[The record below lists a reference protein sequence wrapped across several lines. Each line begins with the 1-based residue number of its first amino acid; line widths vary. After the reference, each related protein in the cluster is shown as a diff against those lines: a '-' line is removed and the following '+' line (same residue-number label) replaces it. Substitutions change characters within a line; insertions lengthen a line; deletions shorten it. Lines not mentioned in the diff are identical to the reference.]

1 MQAIE
6 EIRLRTEDLKN
17 DEILSLFVPT
27 FTDREIVRLLK
38 AATPIILEGSRGT
51 GKSFLLRVA
60 EIELENSF
68 PENRVL
74 PVYVSFIRSSLVH
87 TPDPQ
92 QFQHWMLSK
101 ICNRVVRV
109 LKEHGFTSGFESII
123 LSGSSQPGQEP
134 TALEKLEAEFEDSY
148 KNPDKP
154 IQTQAIPTVEQ
165 FKDAIEDIC
174 EKNDIARISLLFDE
188 AIHIFR
194 PEQQRQFFT
203 LFRDLRSAYIGCNA
217 AVYPG
222 VTSYGDV
229 FELTHDA
236 TLKRLERDMM
246 SSHYIENM
254 REIALRQVESST
266 ATAILRNDN
275 TFAVLAYC
283 VGGNPRL
290 LLKNLAQC
298 PELRAPEVNELIKTF
313 YRSGI
318 WSEHSSLAE
327 TYAGHKPLIDWGR
340 NFIETEVLPKLA
352 ERTQRALREP
362 EAESSCFFWV
372 HRDAPETVKHALRL
386 LAYTGIVQKGE
397 DAIRGTRAE
406 LGTRYT
412 VNFGCVLAAQATPT
426 AVGIELARKL
436 SVKRFVEF
444 GANHSAY
451 EAIRDATVHVD
462 GENMLQV
469 LREQLARSIS
479 ELDLSDWQKS
489 HLEAIG
495 FTTIGQILKSDESVF
510 IEKLRYVGP
519 KRARR
524 IKNAADAA
532 VLEYLSG

>member
-1 MQAIE
+1 
-6 EIRLRTEDLKN
+6 
-17 DEILSLFVPT
+17 
-27 FTDREIVRLLK
+27 
-38 AATPIILEGSRGT
+38 
-51 GKSFLLRVA
+51 VA
-60 EIELENSF
+60 EIELENDF
-68 PENRVL
+68 AENRVL
-74 PVYVSFIRSSLVH
+74 PVYISFIRSSLVH

-92 QFQHWMLSK
+92 QFQHWMLAK
-101 ICNRVVRV
+101 ICNRVVRA
-109 LKEHGFTSGFESII
+109 LKGHGFTSGFESTI

-134 TALEKLEAEFEDSY
+134 TVLERLEAEFEDSY

-154 IQTQAIPTVEQ
+154 IQTQSIPSVEQ
-165 FKDAIEDIC
+165 FRDAIEEIC
-174 EKNDIARISLLFDE
+174 EKNNIARISILFDE

-246 SSHYIENM
+246 SSQYIDNM
-254 REIALRQVESST
+254 REIALRQVDSGT
-266 ATAILRNDN
+266 AAAILRNDN

-298 PELRAPEVNELIKTF
+298 SELRAPEVNELIKTF

-327 TYAGHKPLIDWGR
+327 TYSGHKPLIDWGR
-340 NFIETEVLPKLA
+340 NFIEAEVLPKLA
-352 ERTQRALREP
+352 ERSQRALRER

-386 LAYTGIVQKGE
+386 LAYTGIVHKGE

-412 VNFGCVLAAQATPT
+412 VNFGCVLASHATPT
-426 AVGIELARKL
+426 TVGIELAHKL

-444 GANHSAY
+444 GANHPSY
-451 EAIRDATVHVD
+451 ESIRNATVHVD

-469 LREQLARSIS
+469 LREQLARPIS
-479 ELDLSDWQKS
+479 ELDLTDWQKS
-489 HLEAIG
+489 HLQEIG
-495 FTTIGQILKSDESVF
+495 FATCGKEGEHLGTPL
-510 IEKLRYVGP
+510 
-519 KRARR
+519 
-524 IKNAADAA
+524 
-532 VLEYLSG
+532 

>member
-1 MQAIE
+1 
-6 EIRLRTEDLKN
+6 
-17 DEILSLFVPT
+17 
-27 FTDREIVRLLK
+27 
-38 AATPIILEGSRGT
+38 
-51 GKSFLLRVA
+51 
-60 EIELENSF
+60 
-68 PENRVL
+68 
-74 PVYVSFIRSSLVH
+74 
-87 TPDPQ
+87 
-92 QFQHWMLSK
+92 MLAK
-101 ICNRVVRV
+101 ICNRVVRAV
-109 LKEHGFTSGFESII
+109 KGRGLASGFESKV
-123 LSGSSQPGQEP
+123 LSGSSQPDQEP
-134 TALEKLEAEFEDSY
+134 TVLERLEIEFENSY
-148 KNPDKP
+148 RDPDKP

-174 EKNDIARISLLFDE
+174 AKNRIARICLLFDE

-236 TLKRLERDMM
+236 TPRRLERDMM
-246 SSHYIENM
+246 ASQYLENM
-254 REIALRQVESST
+254 RDIALRQVESGT
-266 ATAILRNDN
+266 AAAILRNDS

-283 VGGNPRL
+283 VSGNPRL

-298 PELRAPEVNELIKTF
+298 PELRAPDVNELVKSF

-327 TYAGHKPLIDWGR
+327 TYSGHKPLIDWGR
-340 NFIETEVLPKLA
+340 NFIEREVLPKLG
-352 ERTQRALREP
+352 ERNQRALREP
-362 EAESSCFFWV
+362 EAESSCFFWI
-372 HRDAPETVKHALRL
+372 HRDSPEAVKHALRL

-412 VNFGCVLAAQATPT
+412 VNFGCVLASHATPT
-426 AVGIELARKL
+426 TVGTELARKL
-436 SVKRFVEF
+436 SIKRFVEF
-444 GANHSAY
+444 GANHPSY
-451 EAIRDATVHVD
+451 QTIRNATVHLQ
-462 GENMLQV
+462 GENMLQI
-469 LREQLARSIS
+469 LRDQLARPVG
-479 ELDLSDWQKS
+479 ELDLTDWQKS
-489 HLEAIG
+489 HLQEIG
-495 FTTIGQILKSDESVF
+495 VSTVGQILKTDESFF

-524 IKNAADAA
+524 IKNSADAA

>member
-1 MQAIE
+1 MPAIE
-6 EIRLRTEDLKN
+6 EIRLRTEDLKK
-17 DEILSLFVPT
+17 DEILGLFVPT
-27 FTDREIVRLLK
+27 FTDRETVRLLK
-38 AATPIILEGSRGT
+38 AATPVILEGSRGT

-68 PENRVL
+68 AENRVL

-92 QFQHWMLSK
+92 QFQHWMLAK
-101 ICNRVVRV
+101 ISNRVVRAV
-109 LKEHGFTSGFESII
+109 KGHGFASGFESKI
-123 LSGSSQPGQEP
+123 LSGSSQPDHEP
-134 TALEKLEAEFEDSY
+134 TVLETLEAEFEESY

-154 IQTQAIPTVEQ
+154 IQIQAIPTVEQ

-246 SSHYIENM
+246 SSQYIEHM
-254 REIALRQVESST
+254 RDIALRQVESGT
-266 ATAILRNDN
+266 EAAILRNEN
-275 TFAVLAYC
+275 NFAVLAYC

-298 PELRAPEVNELIKTF
+298 SELRSPEVNELIKTF

-340 NFIETEVLPKLA
+340 NFIEGEVLPRLT
-352 ERTQRALREP
+352 ERSQRALREP

-412 VNFGCVLAAQATPT
+412 VNFGCVLASHATPT
-426 AVGIELARKL
+426 TVGIELARKL
-436 SVKRFVEF
+436 SIKRFVEF
-444 GANHSAY
+444 GANHPSY
-451 EAIRDATVHVD
+451 EAIRNATIHVH
-462 GENMLQV
+462 GENLLQV
-469 LREQLARSIS
+469 LREQLARPIR
-479 ELDLSDWQKS
+479 ELDLTDWQKS
-489 HLEAIG
+489 HLQQIG
-495 FTTIGQILKSDESVF
+495 VDTVGQILKTDESFF

>member
-1 MQAIE
+1 
-6 EIRLRTEDLKN
+6 
-17 DEILSLFVPT
+17 V
-27 FTDREIVRLLK
+27 
-38 AATPIILEGSRGT
+38 
-51 GKSFLLRVA
+51 
-60 EIELENSF
+60 
-68 PENRVL
+68 
-74 PVYVSFIRSSLVH
+74 
-87 TPDPQ
+87 
-92 QFQHWMLSK
+92 
-101 ICNRVVRV
+101 
-109 LKEHGFTSGFESII
+109 
-123 LSGSSQPGQEP
+123 
-134 TALEKLEAEFEDSY
+134 LEKLEAEFEVSY
-148 KNPDKP
+148 KNPDKQ
-154 IQTQAIPTVEQ
+154 IDTGSIPSVEQ
-165 FKDAIEDIC
+165 FRDAIEDIC
-174 EKNDIARISLLFDE
+174 RQNNISRISLLFDE

-236 TLKRLERDMM
+236 TPKRLERDMI
-246 SSHYIENM
+246 SARYVDNM

-266 ATAILRNDN
+266 AASILRNEN
-275 TFAVLAYC
+275 TFSVLAYC

-298 PELRAPEVNELIKTF
+298 PDLRAPEVNELIKTF
-313 YRSGI
+313 YRAGI

-340 NFIETEVLPKLA
+340 NFIETEVLPKLY

-362 EAESSCFFWV
+362 DAESSCFFWI
-372 HRDAPETVKHALRL
+372 HRDAPESVKHALRL

-412 VNFGCVLAAQATPT
+412 VNFGCVLALHATPT
-426 AVGIELARKL
+426 AVGAELVRKL

-444 GANHSAY
+444 GGNHLSY
-451 EAIRDATVHVD
+451 ESIRNATIHLD

-469 LREQLARSIS
+469 LTEQLARPVT
-479 ELDLSDWQKS
+479 ELDLTEWQKGR
-489 HLEAIG
+489 LREIG
-495 FTTIGQILKSDESVF
+495 FSTIGQILKSDESVF

>member
-1 MQAIE
+1 MPSIE
-6 EIRLRTEDLKN
+6 EIRLRTEDLKR
-17 DEILSLFVPT
+17 DEILDLFVPT
-27 FTDREIVRLLK
+27 STDREIVRLLK
-38 AATPIILEGSRGT
+38 AATPVILEGSRGT

-68 PENRVL
+68 AENRVL

-92 QFQHWMLSK
+92 QFQHWMLAK
-101 ICNRVVRV
+101 ICNRVARA
-109 LKEHGFTSGFESII
+109 LKAYGFSSGFESTI
-123 LSGSSQPGQEP
+123 LTGSSVPTQEP
-134 TALEKLEAEFEDSY
+134 TVLERLEAEFEESY
-148 KNPDKP
+148 KNPDRV

-174 EKNDIARISLLFDE
+174 EKQDIARISLLFDE

-222 VTSYGDV
+222 VTSYGNV

-246 SSHYIENM
+246 SSKYVDNM
-254 REIALRQVESST
+254 REIALKQVESST
-266 ATAILRNDN
+266 GAAILRSENI
-275 TFAVLAYC
+275 FAVLAYC

-298 PELRAPEVNELIKTF
+298 PELRSSDVNELIKTF
-313 YRSGI
+313 YRAGI

-327 TYAGHKPLIDWGR
+327 TYSGHKALIDWGR
-340 NFIETEVLPKLA
+340 NFIEAEVLPRLG
-352 ERTQRALREP
+352 ERNQRALREP
-362 EAESSCFFWV
+362 EAESSSFFWI
-372 HRDAPETVKHALRL
+372 HRDAPEAVKHALRL

-406 LGTRYT
+406 LGTRYS
-412 VNFGCVLAAQATPT
+412 VNFGCVLALQATPT
-426 AVGIELARKL
+426 TVGIELAHKL
-436 SVKRFVEF
+436 SIKRFVEF
-444 GANHSAY
+444 GANHGSY
-451 EAIRDATVHVD
+451 DSIRAAAVQVE
-462 GENMLQV
+462 GENMFQV
-469 LREQLARSIS
+469 LREQLARPLD
-479 ELDLSDWQKS
+479 ELDLTDWQKS
-489 HLEAIG
+489 HLKSIG
-495 FTTIGQILKSDESVF
+495 FDTVGQILKSDEAIF
-510 IEKLRYVGP
+510 IERLPYVGP

>member
-6 EIRLRTEDLKN
+6 EIRLRTEDLKR
-17 DEILSLFVPT
+17 DEILGLFVPT

-38 AATPIILEGSRGT
+38 AASPVILEGSRGT

-68 PENRVL
+68 PENRVM

-92 QFQHWMLSK
+92 QFQHWMLAK
-101 ICNRVVRV
+101 ICNRVVRA
-109 LKEHGFTSGFESII
+109 LKGHGFTSGFESTI
-123 LSGSSQPGQEP
+123 LSGSVQPGQEP
-134 TALEKLEAEFEDSY
+134 TPLEMLEVEFEESY

-154 IQTQAIPTVEQ
+154 IRTQAIPTVEQ

-174 EKNDIARISLLFDE
+174 EKNNIARISLLFDE

-229 FELTHDA
+229 FELAHDA
-236 TLKRLERDMM
+236 TLKRLERDML
-246 SSHYIENM
+246 SAQYVDNM
-254 REIALRQVESST
+254 REIALKQVESGT
-266 ATAILRNDN
+266 AAAILRNES
-275 TFAVLAYC
+275 TFTVLAYC

-290 LLKNLAQC
+290 LLKNLSQC
-298 PELRAPEVNELIKTF
+298 PELRAPDVNELVKSF

-327 TYAGHKPLIDWGR
+327 TYSGHKPLIDWGR
-340 NFIETEVLPKLA
+340 NFIEAEVLPRLG
-352 ERTQRALREP
+352 ERSQRAIREP

-372 HRDAPETVKHALRL
+372 NRDAPEPVKHALRL

-412 VNFGCVLAAQATPT
+412 VNFGCVLATQANPT
-426 AVGIELARKL
+426 TVGTELARKL

-444 GANHSAY
+444 GANHPSYAP
-451 EAIRDATVHVD
+451 IRDATVHVE

-469 LREQLARSIS
+469 LREQLARPIN
-479 ELDLSDWQKS
+479 ELDLTDWQKS
-489 HLEAIG
+489 HLQEIG
-495 FTTIGQILKSDESVF
+495 FATVGQLLKSDESVF
-510 IEKLRYVGP
+510 VERLRYVGP